1 MTDSGLVIY
10 YQEYVYTPHA
20 VGPLR
25 LEISYDKII
34 AHVVTKY

>member
-1 MTDSGLVIY
+1 MTDSGLAIY

-25 LEISYDKII
+25 LEIPYDEII
-34 AHVVTKY
+34 AYVAGKY